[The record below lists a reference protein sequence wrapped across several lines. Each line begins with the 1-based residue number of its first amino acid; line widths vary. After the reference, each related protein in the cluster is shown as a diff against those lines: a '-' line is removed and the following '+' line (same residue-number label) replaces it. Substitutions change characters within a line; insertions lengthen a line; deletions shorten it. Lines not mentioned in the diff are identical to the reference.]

1 MCKYTLELNGRLG
14 YQYLTGK
21 NSNGATEISE
31 LLQNDCKSITFMPFG
46 GWLNNWLSIRQ
57 GNKEV
62 EMKTIK
68 ELWGDGKTPDS
79 TWKTFNMAFLVS
91 DSDLD
96 FEQDY
101 IDIFENRHLEQ
112 DDEEND
118 FGILISGKGLFGT
131 INIDKILDLKNITY
145 VLGRVDPD
153 EVFLYD
159 YEFADCGVVLGILQP
174 ENKEIE
180 SIINYIKVNWDCH
193 RFEDWLIEKNE
204 FRSLLEKA
212 GIEPIKSEVRRIIKE
227 SIKLFDSTNAS
238 IEGSIERVF

>member
-1 MCKYTLELNGRLG
+1 MSKYTLELNGRSG

-21 NSNGATEISE
+21 NSNGATETSE

-46 GWLNNWLSIRQ
+46 GFLDNKIGIYE

-62 EMKTIK
+62 ESKTIK
-68 ELWGDGKTPDS
+68 ELWGDGKTPDK

-96 FEQDY
+96 FQQDY
-101 IDIFENRHLEQ
+101 IDIFGNRHLEQ
-112 DDEEND
+112 DEND

-131 INIDKILDLKNITY
+131 INIDEILDLKNITY

-153 EVFLYD
+153 EVFFYD

-174 ENKEIE
+174 ENEEIE
-180 SIINYIKVNWDCH
+180 NIIKYINENWDCH
-193 RFEDWLIEKNE
+193 SFEDWLIENNE

-212 GIEPIKSEVRRIIKE
+212 GIEPVKSEVRRIIKE
-227 SIKLFDSTNAS
+227 SIKLFDSTNVS
-238 IEGSIERVF
+238 IEGSVERLF